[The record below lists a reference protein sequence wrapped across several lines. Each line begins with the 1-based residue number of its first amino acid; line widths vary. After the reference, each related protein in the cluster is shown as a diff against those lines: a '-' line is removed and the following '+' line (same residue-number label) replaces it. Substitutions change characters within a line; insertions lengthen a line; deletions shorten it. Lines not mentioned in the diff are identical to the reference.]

1 MTALVRFLLFL
12 YAVALVVGGYMGYAQ
27 KQSIESLIAGGL
39 SALVA
44 FIALI
49 ISVKRPRSG
58 FALGLLV
65 AIGVGVMMG
74 IRFFKEPEPRDFQSV
89 SFLVA
94 AGSALMAI
102 FLLAAIAGYKK
113 KG

>member
-12 YAVALVVGGYMGYAQ
+12 YAVALAVGGYMGFERT
-27 KQSIESLIAGGL
+27 QSKASLIAGGI

-49 ISVKRPRSG
+49 ISVKRPRPG
-58 FALGLLV
+58 FAIGLLV
-65 AIGVGVMMG
+65 ALGVGAMMG
-74 IRFFKEPEPRDFQSV
+74 MRFLDEPEPRNYQGV

-94 AGSALMAI
+94 AGSALMVI
-102 FLLAAIAGYKK
+102 ILLAGIAGRSK